1 MKFLFSICL
10 LFLCS
15 TVFSQKK
22 TADDVIGTWITAN
35 GKARVEIYKDGKFY
49 SGKIVWLKEPLKD
62 GKPKHDI
69 KNPSPA
75 LRTRLVVALII
86 LRGFKFDGD
95 EEWQDGEIYDPESGK
110 TYSCKITMPASN
122 ILKVRGYIGISLLGR
137 TEVWKRL
144 QN

>member
-1 MKFLFSICL
+1 MKFLFTICL
-10 LFLCS
+10 LFLYS
-15 TVFSQKK
+15 AVFPQKK

-62 GKPKHDI
+62 GKPKHDV
-69 KNPSPA
+69 KNPAPA
-75 LRTRLVVALII
+75 LRSRTVVGLII

-110 TYSCKITMPASN
+110 TYSCKITMPALN

-144 QN
+144 HH